1 MCFSTLQKFL
11 WRKGKG
17 FSTCPQPACLCCPWR
32 RAEGWRERTPIH
44 TQAGSRAAPQTFWA
58 AAVPTTG
65 PRPAYSGR
73 IYKSMLKCT
82 PGWGPACWT
91 AAEALPQ
98 GLLGQRLWGNMGL
111 PSLACPPTF
120 HTHQTEA
127 RAKIF
132 PPALLCPWSLCT
144 ILLPPAPCTTIQCH
158 PAWPKDSTLLTR
170 ASRDS
175 GVSRATC
182 KSKASG
188 FGPEDGDLQ
197 VSVFIP
203 PATVL

>member
-11 WRKGKG
+11 WRKGKV
-17 FSTCPQPACLCCPWR
+17 FSTCPQPAYLCCPWR
-32 RAEGWRERTPIH
+32 RAEGWRERTP
-44 TQAGSRAAPQTFWA
+44 TPRQAGSWAAPWIFWA

-65 PRPAYSGR
+65 PRAAYSGR

-82 PGWGPACWT
+82 PGWGPACST

-132 PPALLCPWSLCT
+132 PPALLCTALHVVPRHNPS
-144 ILLPPAPCTTIQCH
+144 
-158 PAWPKDSTLLTR
+158 
-170 ASRDS
+170 ASRS
-175 GVSRATC
+175 LHHHSVSPSVTKRLSSSKRLNSSYSC
-182 KSKASG
+182 K
-188 FGPEDGDLQ
+188 
-197 VSVFIP
+197 
-203 PATVL
+203 